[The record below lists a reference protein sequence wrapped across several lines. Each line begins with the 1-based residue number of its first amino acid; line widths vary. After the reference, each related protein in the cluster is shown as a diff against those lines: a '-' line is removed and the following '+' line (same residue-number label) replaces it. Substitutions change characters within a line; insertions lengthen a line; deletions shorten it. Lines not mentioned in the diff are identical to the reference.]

1 MDNYVHKYLGDFPR
15 INYRKLQNSSACQA
29 TFIQLY
35 IQTLPEN
42 YRNGRGM
49 LIPRFLILI
58 EPVVIPAISYCV
70 SVLMGIL
77 WGKRF
82 RFNTEQPQCLVYV
95 SHNMRI
101 MPL

>member
-1 MDNYVHKYLGDFPR
+1 
-15 INYRKLQNSSACQA
+15 
-29 TFIQLY
+29 
-35 IQTLPEN
+35 
-42 YRNGRGM
+42 M